1 MQLVADMER
10 VPQYTAEGERNR
22 LKIVCVLW
30 IGIER
35 EMQRLSPKHKWE
47 LPLGGWIFD
56 NFYLLF
62 IIISTAEVF

>member
-1 MQLVADMER
+1 M
-10 VPQYTAEGERNR
+10 NR
-22 LKIVCVLW
+22 YR
-30 IGIER
+30 ER
-35 EMQRLSPKHKWE
+35 ELQRLSPKHKWE